1 MQTLAIAINITDINH
16 LLCNW
21 YYTCRLRSL
30 SDSGSSS
37 GLQSSF
43 SAGAAGGTVGVGSQY
58 KLADH
63 RYGREELLAL
73 YQTTSSV
80 SPDLQDT
87 SVMVTK
93 PLLPLALVPM
103 SEEEQ
108 VSSNYDVSISLFS
121 TPQLLYC
128 FFKINF

>member
-1 MQTLAIAINITDINH
+1 M
-16 LLCNW
+16 
-21 YYTCRLRSL
+21 RSL

-43 SAGAAGGTVGVGSQY
+43 SGGASGGGTVGVGSQY

-73 YQTTSSV
+73 YQMTSSV
-80 SPDLQDT
+80 SPDLQD
-87 SVMVTK
+87 SSIMVTK
-93 PLLPLALVPM
+93 PLPPLALVPM

-108 VSSNYDVSISLFS
+108 VSGTSDISG
-121 TPQLLYC
+121 C
-128 FFKINF
+128 